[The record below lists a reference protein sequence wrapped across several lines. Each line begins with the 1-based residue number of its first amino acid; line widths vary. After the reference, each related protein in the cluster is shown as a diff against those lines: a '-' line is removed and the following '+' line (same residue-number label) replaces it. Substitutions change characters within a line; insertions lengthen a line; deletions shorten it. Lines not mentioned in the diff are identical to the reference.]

1 MSEIRGDS
9 SSEILTGTDEADK
22 ITTNDGNDT
31 VYARGGND
39 EINGSFTSIP
49 QTPGAATSWTF
60 YDASG
65 QLTLY
70 GGSGDDQVIGGKN
83 TDKIYGEAGNDLL
96 AGLAGDDYID
106 GGDGDDYLSGG
117 DGNDTLNGG
126 IGDDDLRGGDGDDT
140 LNGGIGDDDLRGAD
154 GNDILNGGDGDDELR
169 GGDGNDILTGGIGND
184 TILSGDGNDMVY
196 AGGGNDEINGSF
208 TSIPQT
214 PGAATS
220 WTFYDASGQLTL
232 YGGSGDD
239 QVIGGKNTDKIYGE
253 AGNDLLAGLA
263 GDDYIDGGDGDDYL
277 SGGDGNDTLNGGIG
291 DDDLRGLNG
300 NDILNGGDGD
310 DYLFGGDGN
319 DTLNGGTGYDVLQGG
334 EGNDTYIINSTTFD
348 LYDTGGNDTAIVN
361 ADFVRVSD
369 EIENIKYAGGVLPL
383 PYWIAS
389 LIDDDAAKYKNLLG
403 TDQIFTYS
411 FPSSLPT
418 YYDNNEFNKNF
429 QTITQKSQ
437 LNIEDFFSLL
447 PSFLNLT
454 FIENPV
460 NANLNN
466 ISIWTTDL
474 PDKVAGKGTYPNN
487 SYSGS
492 DIRIDNKNSSIEEGV
507 YGSSTFIHELGHA
520 LGLKHPF
527 SSPSAGPDGE
537 VDPGPYLDQQE
548 GNGTWTQMSYD
559 SSPAENVFAFRPLDI
574 AALHY
579 LYGPSKTARSGD
591 DTYVFQEDVPNFI
604 WDGAGIDTID
614 ASSSSKPVTIF
625 LTPGYHGHSGLT
637 KEYKLITSPGQITV
651 NFGSDIENLIGSSY
665 SDNLY
670 GNGLNNIITPGFG
683 SDSIDGKAGI
693 DTAAYN
699 ASRSEFSISTFID
712 YGLGPGISLKTAWN
726 VSSLNTDTLRNVER
740 IRFTDMS
747 LALDLEGNAGK
758 VVKLLGALLGKE
770 LATNKTYIGM
780 GLDIL
785 DNGMSYEEFMKA
797 GLDAVFGS
805 NPNGA
810 AVVDVLYK
818 NLVGSSAPQSL
829 LDEYG
834 GMLDNGSMTSTELGI
849 AVADHGLN
857 ATNVD
862 LVGLAQTG
870 VEYVLYG

>member
-1 MSEIRGDS
+1 MPEIRGDS

-49 QTPGAATSWTF
+49 QTPGAATSWTI

-70 GGSGDDQVIGGKN
+70 GGSGDDQVIGGTN

-96 AGLAGDDYID
+96 EGRAGDDYID

-126 IGDDDLRGGDGDDT
+126 VGDDDLRGGDG
-140 LNGGIGDDDLRGAD
+140 
-154 GNDILNGGDGDDELR
+154 NDILN
-169 GGDGNDILTGGIGND
+169 
-184 TILSGDGNDMVY
+184 
-196 AGGGNDEINGSF
+196 
-208 TSIPQT
+208 
-214 PGAATS
+214 
-220 WTFYDASGQLTL
+220 
-232 YGGSGDD
+232 
-239 QVIGGKNTDKIYGE
+239 
-253 AGNDLLAGLA
+253 
-263 GDDYIDGGDGDDYL
+263 GGDGDDYL
-277 SGGDGNDTLNGGIG
+277 SGGDGNDNLTGGV
-291 DDDLRGLNG
+291 G
-300 NDILNGGDGD
+300 NDTILS
-310 DYLFGGDGN
+310 GDGN
-319 DTLNGGTGYDVLQGG
+319 DTLNGGTGYDLLQGG
-334 EGNDTYIINSTTFD
+334 EGDDTYIINSTTFD

-369 EIENIKYAGGVLPL
+369 EIENIKYAEGILPL

-403 TDQIFTYS
+403 ADQIFTYS

-418 YYDNNEFNKNF
+418 YYDDNEFNKNF
-429 QTITQKSQ
+429 QKITQKSQ
-437 LNIEDFFSLL
+437 LNIEGFFSLL

-454 FIENPV
+454 FIENSV
-460 NANLNN
+460 NSNLNN
-466 ISIWTTDL
+466 ISIWATDL
-474 PDKVAGKGTYPNN
+474 PEKVAGKGTYPNN

-507 YGSSTFIHELGHA
+507 YGSSAFTHELGHA

-527 SSPSAGPDGE
+527 SSPSSEGK
-537 VDPGPYLDQQE
+537 VDPGPYLDQLE

-559 SSPAENVFAFRPLDI
+559 TSSAENVFAFRPLDI

-637 KEYKLITSPGQITV
+637 KEYNLITSPGQITV

-670 GNGLNNIITPGFG
+670 GNELNNIITPGLG
-683 SDSIDGKAGI
+683 SDSIDGKVGI

-699 ASRSEFSISTFID
+699 SARSEFSISTFID

-726 VSSLNTDTLRNVER
+726 VSSINTDTLRNVER
-740 IRFTDMS
+740 IRFTDMN

-770 LATNKTYIGM
+770 SATNKTYIGM
-780 GLDIL
+780 GLNIL
-785 DNGMSYEEFMKA
+785 DNGMSYEEFMEA

-849 AVADHGLN
+849 AVADHDLN